1 MKSREF
7 LRLFI
12 LLFRS
17 DINVTVRYEKFRQLI
32 NEHIY
37 ARIALY
43 YIVLSDILLVVEY
56 FKKNRVDNVR
66 DSAQIVSGI
75 EEMSTKLLDLEIMS
89 NQQIEAEM
97 GERIRRRRLDMNISQ
112 TELARRAG
120 VARRTITSVEHGEG
134 CSLQT
139 LIALVRALRALE
151 WIDQFLP
158 DPGISPMALLLQE
171 NEVKY
176 RVKRRKH
183 AGQPK
188 KTVGEWKW
196 GDEQ

>member
-1 MKSREF
+1 
-7 LRLFI
+7 LR
-12 LLFRS
+12 
-17 DINVTVRYEKFRQLI
+17 INR
-32 NEHIY
+32 
-37 ARIALY
+37 ALC
-43 YIVLSDILLVVEY
+43 
-56 FKKNRVDNVR
+56 KNAIDNVR
-66 DSAQIVSGI
+66 DSAQIDSGKD
-75 EEMSTKLLDLEIMS
+75 EMSTKLLDLEIMS

-171 NEVKY
+171 NKVKY

>member
-1 MKSREF
+1 
-7 LRLFI
+7 
-12 LLFRS
+12 
-17 DINVTVRYEKFRQLI
+17 
-32 NEHIY
+32 
-37 ARIALY
+37 
-43 YIVLSDILLVVEY
+43 
-56 FKKNRVDNVR
+56 
-66 DSAQIVSGI
+66 
-75 EEMSTKLLDLEIMS
+75 
-89 NQQIEAEM
+89 
-97 GERIRRRRLDMNISQ
+97 
-112 TELARRAG
+112 
-120 VARRTITSVEHGEG
+120 VEHGEG

-171 NEVKY
+171 NKVKY

>member
-1 MKSREF
+1 
-7 LRLFI
+7 
-12 LLFRS
+12 
-17 DINVTVRYEKFRQLI
+17 
-32 NEHIY
+32 
-37 ARIALY
+37 
-43 YIVLSDILLVVEY
+43 
-56 FKKNRVDNVR
+56 
-66 DSAQIVSGI
+66 
-75 EEMSTKLLDLEIMS
+75 MSTNLLNLEIMS

-97 GERIRRRRLDMNISQ
+97 GERIRRRRLEMNISQ

-158 DPGISPMALLLQE
+158 EPEISPMALLLSE
-171 NEVKY
+171 KETAY

-183 AGQPK
+183 AGRPLK
-188 KTVGEWKW
+188 KATDWKW
-196 GDEQ
+196 GDEA